1 MGIQKGRYPLNA
13 LQAGLKPTVPV
24 GCNRWWTYSTSD
36 RMDTGADVIGKLV
49 ILRAW
54 GGNFLANMGPK
65 ADGSLPEEALEAWDE
80 IEGWMKH
87 SGESVYDVTGASF
100 PEKDNQPTTIKKD
113 IVYVHAF
120 PNFHKKIILKE
131 VKFSPKQAILLRTG
145 ENIPFSYSEGEIHI
159 NVSSEKRSRVVDTIK
174 LIW

>member
-1 MGIQKGRYPLNA
+1 
-13 LQAGLKPTVPV
+13 
-24 GCNRWWTYSTSD
+24 
-36 RMDTGADVIGKLV
+36 
-49 ILRAW
+49 
-54 GGNFLANMGPK
+54 MGPK

-87 SGESVYDVTGASF
+87 SGESIYDVTDGAF

-120 PNFHKKIILKE
+120 PNFHKTIILKE
-131 VKFSPKQAILLRTG
+131 IQSSPKQAVLLRTG
-145 ENIPFSYSEGEIHI
+145 EAIPFSYSEREIRLQI
-159 NVSSEKRSRVVDTIK
+159 SPEKRSRMVDTIK